1 MAKSDYW
8 QERFI
13 KEEERR
19 NKDARAY
26 LSSIE
31 KQYDKA
37 LRNIE
42 KDINNWYSRLAKNN
56 DISLREAK
64 MLLSKNELEEFK
76 WTVQEYIEK
85 GQENAISKEWMKQLE
100 NASAKV
106 HISKLEALK
115 VQIQNEIEGLYGERL
130 KGMEDYL
137 ERVYG
142 DTYYKSAFII
152 QKGIGIGWSLSVLD
166 TNKVN
171 QIIHKPWAIDGKNF
185 SERIW
190 EDKAKLINTLHT
202 GLTQNIIRGSAP
214 DDLIRQISKEFGV
227 KKSAAGRLVMTES
240 AAYSSKAQE
249 QCFKDLDVEKYE
261 IIATLDTST
270 SAICREMDGK
280 VFPMKDYLVG
290 VTANPFHPNC
300 RTCTAPYFE
309 DDVTSM
315 RAMRT
320 EDGKTEYVPANMKYE
335 EWYKKY
341 VMKETVKNDI
351 IKDNIEWRGLKNI
364 SERYKKSESI
374 ERLKSYYGIE
384 FEESK
389 KYPIDEKLMSN
400 CITWLDSFDEN
411 YSEFMRIN
419 PCKIPVISVKAP
431 SKMKQAIG
439 YYSYYP
445 KNNKVVELALNGKY
459 HSNLVEFEELIQ
471 KCVKHNWYPKNSKI
485 YKTFIH
491 EFGHHVSNSLKNI
504 TGIDNW
510 QEIFIND
517 CIEEFNN
524 KFNKNIKSF
533 NDMGI
538 YVSDYGASKIEE
550 LFAETFAEYFGG
562 ENPREFAVI
571 FGRKLDKILK
581 EVK

>member
-1 MAKSDYW
+1 MVKSNYW

-42 KDINNWYSRLAKNN
+42 KDINNWYSRLAKNIN
-56 DISLREAK
+56 ISLREAK
-64 MLLSKNELEEFK
+64 ILLSKNELEEFK

-130 KGMEDYL
+130 KGMEGYL

-152 QKGIGIGWSLSVLD
+152 QKGIGIGWSLSALD

-202 GLTQNIIRGSAP
+202 ELTQNIIRGSAP
-214 DDLIRQISKEFGV
+214 DELIRQISKEFGV

-261 IIATLDTST
+261 IVATLDTST
-270 SAICREMDGK
+270 SEICREMDGK
-280 VFPMKDYLVG
+280 VFLMKDYLVG

-320 EDGKTEYVPANMKYE
+320 EDGKTEYVSANMKYE

-341 VMKETVKNDI
+341 VLVGVTANPFHPNCRTCTAPYFEDDVTSMRAMRTEDGKTEYVSANMKYEEWYKKYVAHPSNKTEYDNIKTLLSSKYVPDTFEKFEYMKYNN
-351 IKDNIEWRGLKNI
+351 IKDYEQLQREFKTISKIKNKEWNEEFKNRAINIYYQFRDYNYETSDHFLARFLNRKGDSLTFEKIVEILKKPVNFIEIKNEHNI
-364 SERYKKSESI
+364 RYYDLIRVITNKEDI
-374 ERLKSYYGIE
+374 EL
-384 FEESK
+384 
-389 KYPIDEKLMSN
+389 
-400 CITWLDSFDEN
+400 
-411 YSEFMRIN
+411 
-419 PCKIPVISVKAP
+419 ISV
-431 SKMKQAIG
+431 ME
-439 YYSYYP
+439 
-445 KNNKVVELALNGKY
+445 NKKDISGTKLEKK
-459 HSNLVEFEELIQ
+459 EW
-471 KCVKHNWYPKNSKI
+471 VKK
-485 YKTFIH
+485 
-491 EFGHHVSNSLKNI
+491 
-504 TGIDNW
+504 
-510 QEIFIND
+510 
-517 CIEEFNN
+517 
-524 KFNKNIKSF
+524 
-533 NDMGI
+533 
-538 YVSDYGASKIEE
+538 
-550 LFAETFAEYFGG
+550 
-562 ENPREFAVI
+562 
-571 FGRKLDKILK
+571 
-581 EVK
+581 

>member
-1 MAKSDYW
+1 MVKSSYW
-8 QERFI
+8 QERFT

-42 KDINNWYSRLAKNN
+42 KDINNWYSRLAKNIN
-56 DISLREAK
+56 ISLREAK

-85 GQENAISKEWMKQLE
+85 GQENVISKEWMKQLE

-137 ERVYG
+137 GRVYG

-152 QKGIGIGWSLSVLD
+152 QKGIGIGWSLSALD

-214 DDLIRQISKEFGV
+214 DELIRQISKEFGV

-249 QCFKDLDVEKYE
+249 QCFKDLEVEKYE
-261 IIATLDTST
+261 VIATLDTST

-290 VTANPFHPNC
+290 VTAPPFHPNC

-309 DDVTSM
+309 DDVTSK

-320 EDGKTEYVPANMKYE
+320 EDGKTEYVSANMKYE

-341 VMKETVKNDI
+341 VAHPSNKTEYDNIKTLLSSKYVPDTFEKFEYMKYNN
-351 IKDNIEWRGLKNI
+351 IKDYEQLQREFKTISKIKNKEWNEEFKNRAINIYYQFRDYNYETSDHFLARFLNRKGDSLTFEKIVEILKKPVNFIEIKNEHNI
-364 SERYKKSESI
+364 RYYDLIRVITNKEDI
-374 ERLKSYYGIE
+374 EL
-384 FEESK
+384 
-389 KYPIDEKLMSN
+389 
-400 CITWLDSFDEN
+400 
-411 YSEFMRIN
+411 
-419 PCKIPVISVKAP
+419 ISV
-431 SKMKQAIG
+431 ME
-439 YYSYYP
+439 
-445 KNNKVVELALNGKY
+445 NKKDISGTKLEKK
-459 HSNLVEFEELIQ
+459 EW
-471 KCVKHNWYPKNSKI
+471 VKK
-485 YKTFIH
+485 
-491 EFGHHVSNSLKNI
+491 
-504 TGIDNW
+504 
-510 QEIFIND
+510 
-517 CIEEFNN
+517 
-524 KFNKNIKSF
+524 
-533 NDMGI
+533 
-538 YVSDYGASKIEE
+538 
-550 LFAETFAEYFGG
+550 
-562 ENPREFAVI
+562 
-571 FGRKLDKILK
+571 
-581 EVK
+581 

>member
-26 LSSIE
+26 LSSVE

-100 NASAKV
+100 NASVKV

-142 DTYYKSAFII
+142 DTYYRSAFIV
-152 QKGIGIGWSLSVLD
+152 QKGIEIGWSLSALD

-214 DDLIRQISKEFGV
+214 DELIRQISKEFGV
-227 KKSAAGRLVMTES
+227 KKSTAGRLVMTES

-249 QCFKDLDVEKYE
+249 QCFKDLDIEKYE
-261 IIATLDTST
+261 IVATLDTST
-270 SAICREMDGK
+270 SEICREMDGK
-280 VFPMKDYLVG
+280 VFPIKDYLVG
-290 VTANPFHPNC
+290 VTAPPFHPNC
-300 RTCTAPYFE
+300 RTCPAPYFE

-320 EDGKTEYVPANMKYE
+320 EDGKTEYVSANMKYD

-341 VMKETVKNDI
+341 VVHTSNKTEYENIKTLLSSKYVPDTFEKFEYMKYNNIKDYEQLQREFKIISKIKNKEWNEEFKNRAINIYYRFRDYNYETSDHFLARFLNRKGDSLTFEKIVEILKKPVNFIEVKNGHNIRYYDLIRVITNKEDI
-351 IKDNIEWRGLKNI
+351 
-364 SERYKKSESI
+364 
-374 ERLKSYYGIE
+374 
-384 FEESK
+384 
-389 KYPIDEKLMSN
+389 
-400 CITWLDSFDEN
+400 
-411 YSEFMRIN
+411 
-419 PCKIPVISVKAP
+419 
-431 SKMKQAIG
+431 
-439 YYSYYP
+439 
-445 KNNKVVELALNGKY
+445 
-459 HSNLVEFEELIQ
+459 ELITVTEN
-471 KCVKHNWYPKNSKI
+471 KKDISGTKLEKKEWVKK
-485 YKTFIH
+485 
-491 EFGHHVSNSLKNI
+491 
-504 TGIDNW
+504 
-510 QEIFIND
+510 
-517 CIEEFNN
+517 
-524 KFNKNIKSF
+524 
-533 NDMGI
+533 
-538 YVSDYGASKIEE
+538 
-550 LFAETFAEYFGG
+550 
-562 ENPREFAVI
+562 
-571 FGRKLDKILK
+571 
-581 EVK
+581 

>member
-1 MAKSDYW
+1 MVKSSYW

-42 KDINNWYSRLAKNN
+42 KDINNWYSRLAKNIN
-56 DISLREAK
+56 ISLREAK
-64 MLLSKNELEEFK
+64 ILLSKNKLEEFK

-142 DTYYKSAFII
+142 DTYYRSAFII
-152 QKGIGIGWSLSVLD
+152 QKGIGIGWSLSALD

-190 EDKAKLINTLHT
+190 GDKAKLINTLHT

-214 DDLIRQISKEFGV
+214 DNLIRQIAKEFGV
-227 KKSAAGRLVMTES
+227 KKSTAGRLVMTES

-261 IIATLDTST
+261 NVATLDTST
-270 SAICREMDGK
+270 SPICREMDGT

-300 RTCTAPYFE
+300 RTVTAPYFE
-309 DDVTSM
+309 DDTNSM
-315 RAMRT
+315 RAMRSKK
-320 EDGKTEYVPANMKYE
+320 GKTEYIPADIKYN
-335 EWYKKY
+335 EWYDKY
-341 VMKETVKNDI
+341 VVEKPV
-351 IKDNIEWRGLKNI
+351 NIQL
-364 SERYKKSESI
+364 
-374 ERLKSYYGIE
+374 
-384 FEESK
+384 
-389 KYPIDEKLMSN
+389 
-400 CITWLDSFDEN
+400 
-411 YSEFMRIN
+411 
-419 PCKIPVISVKAP
+419 
-431 SKMKQAIG
+431 
-439 YYSYYP
+439 
-445 KNNKVVELALNGKY
+445 
-459 HSNLVEFEELIQ
+459 
-471 KCVKHNWYPKNSKI
+471 
-485 YKTFIH
+485 
-491 EFGHHVSNSLKNI
+491 FG
-504 TGIDNW
+504 
-510 QEIFIND
+510 E
-517 CIEEFNN
+517 
-524 KFNKNIKSF
+524 
-533 NDMGI
+533 
-538 YVSDYGASKIEE
+538 
-550 LFAETFAEYFGG
+550 
-562 ENPREFAVI
+562 
-571 FGRKLDKILK
+571 K
-581 EVK
+581 EVKGSFNIETFNILEKEFGKLNTDKVILRNERIEHIKERHPEIIEIIKKYSKDIIENPDYILKDSKNIDTIWLIKEIDKDRINAVIKLSIKEKQEHEGYLNSIITGYSVTEKRLEKHLSKLKILYKNGRK

>member
-1 MAKSDYW
+1 MVKSSYW
-8 QERFI
+8 QERFT

-42 KDINNWYSRLAKNN
+42 KDINNWYSRLAKNIN
-56 DISLREAK
+56 ISLREAK
-64 MLLSKNELEEFK
+64 ILLSKNELEEFK

-85 GQENAISKEWMKQLE
+85 GQENSISKEWMKQLE

-137 ERVYG
+137 ERIYG
-142 DTYYKSAFII
+142 DTYYRSAFII

-214 DDLIRQISKEFGV
+214 DELIRQISKEFGV

-261 IIATLDTST
+261 VIATLDTST

-280 VFPMKDYLVG
+280 VFSMKHYQVG
-290 VTANPFHPNC
+290 VTAPPFHPWC
-300 RTCTAPYFE
+300 RSVTAPYFA
-309 DDVTSM
+309 DDTNSM
-315 RAMRT
+315 RAMRSKK
-320 EDGKTEYVPANMKYE
+320 GKTEYIPVDIKYN
-335 EWYKKY
+335 EWYDKY
-341 VMKETVKNDI
+341 VVEKPV
-351 IKDNIEWRGLKNI
+351 NIQL
-364 SERYKKSESI
+364 
-374 ERLKSYYGIE
+374 
-384 FEESK
+384 
-389 KYPIDEKLMSN
+389 
-400 CITWLDSFDEN
+400 
-411 YSEFMRIN
+411 
-419 PCKIPVISVKAP
+419 
-431 SKMKQAIG
+431 
-439 YYSYYP
+439 
-445 KNNKVVELALNGKY
+445 
-459 HSNLVEFEELIQ
+459 
-471 KCVKHNWYPKNSKI
+471 
-485 YKTFIH
+485 
-491 EFGHHVSNSLKNI
+491 FG
-504 TGIDNW
+504 
-510 QEIFIND
+510 E
-517 CIEEFNN
+517 
-524 KFNKNIKSF
+524 
-533 NDMGI
+533 
-538 YVSDYGASKIEE
+538 
-550 LFAETFAEYFGG
+550 
-562 ENPREFAVI
+562 
-571 FGRKLDKILK
+571 K
-581 EVK
+581 EVKGSFNIETFNILEKEFGKLNTDKVILRDERIEHIKERHPEAVEIIKKYSKDIIENPDYILKDSKNIDTIWHIKEIDKDKINVVIKLSIKAKQEHKGYSNSIITGHKTDDKRVEKYLRKHQLLYKKGKK

>member
-1 MAKSDYW
+1 MLKNNNYW

-13 KEEERR
+13 KEEDRR
-19 NKDARAY
+19 NKDARIY

-42 KDINNWYSRLAKNN
+42 KDINNWYLRLSKNN

-64 MLLSKNELEEFK
+64 ILLSNNELEEFK

-85 GQENAISKEWMKQLE
+85 GQENTISKEWMKQLE

-137 ERVYG
+137 ERIYG

-152 QKGIGIGWSLSVLD
+152 QKGIGIGWSLSTLD
-166 TNKVN
+166 TNKIN

-190 EDKAKLINTLHT
+190 EDKVKLINTLHT

-227 KKSAAGRLVMTES
+227 KKTIAGRLIMTES

-270 SAICREMDGK
+270 SKICREMDGV

-300 RTCTAPYFE
+300 RTTTVPWFP
-309 DDVTSM
+309 DDVDTGE
-315 RAMRT
+315 RAARGK
-320 EDGKTEYVPANMKYE
+320 DGKVGYVSQNMTYK
-335 EWYKKY
+335 EWYNKY
-341 VMKETVKNDI
+341 VEQK
-351 IKDNIEWRGLKNI
+351 
-364 SERYKKSESI
+364 
-374 ERLKSYYGIE
+374 
-384 FEESK
+384 FEESGIIRLDNNLNNSVIKRCIEKEIEYIGIEKYSTIPFEEIIISELGGGDKTRGSCSSLAFAYAGNKNGYRVLDFRGGNSQAMFASNKTILEITELEGIKSWVVKEKNDFTAIK
-389 KYPIDEKLMSN
+389 KLIVNVEEKKEYYL
-400 CITWLDSFDEN
+400 
-411 YSEFMRIN
+411 
-419 PCKIPVISVKAP
+419 
-431 SKMKQAIG
+431 AIG
-439 YYSYYP
+439 RHAAIIRKIEKGYEYL
-445 KNNKVVELALNGKY
+445 ELQSAKYNG
-459 HSNLVEFEELIQ
+459 F
-471 KCVKHNWYPKNSKI
+471 
-485 YKTFIH
+485 KTFDMN
-491 EFGHHVSNSLKNI
+491 VLKNRFGCQKSYRRAGVVL
-504 TGIDNW
+504 TPPSMLIDIDTLKDNKEFN
-510 QEIFIND
+510 QILGFINTAK
-517 CIEEFNN
+517 E
-524 KFNKNIKSF
+524 KQ
-533 NDMGI
+533 
-538 YVSDYGASKIEE
+538 
-550 LFAETFAEYFGG
+550 
-562 ENPREFAVI
+562 
-571 FGRKLDKILK
+571 LK
-581 EVK
+581 GVEGYEK

>member
-1 MAKSDYW
+1 MVKSNYW

-26 LSSIE
+26 LFSIE

-142 DTYYKSAFII
+142 DTYYRSAFII

-214 DDLIRQISKEFGV
+214 DELIRQISKEFGV
-227 KKSAAGRLVMTES
+227 KKSVAGRLVMTES

-261 IIATLDTST
+261 NVATLDTST
-270 SAICREMDGK
+270 SPICREMDGT

-290 VTANPFHPNC
+290 VTAPPFHPNC
-300 RTCTAPYFE
+300 RTVTAPYFE

-315 RAMRT
+315 RAMRA
-320 EDGKTEYVPANMKYE
+320 EDGKTEYVSAKPVNIQLFGEKVVKYSDEEIRALNNYISPASIRLNEKLRNGDVLTEDDKEWIKNLDKALDKTPTFKGHLIRDVEIRDKTALSKFIKEHEIDKIVKYHQYISTSSKNSYNDYANIRIYIVNSTKGKNIINFNKEETEVLYKKDCSFKVIGVKYDKEKDKYE
-335 EWYKKY
+335 
-341 VMKETVKNDI
+341 I
-351 IKDNIEWRGLKNI
+351 AL
-364 SERYKKSESI
+364 
-374 ERLKSYYGIE
+374 
-384 FEESK
+384 EEA
-389 KYPIDEKLMSN
+389 DE
-400 CITWLDSFDEN
+400 
-411 YSEFMRIN
+411 
-419 PCKIPVISVKAP
+419 
-431 SKMKQAIG
+431 
-439 YYSYYP
+439 
-445 KNNKVVELALNGKY
+445 
-459 HSNLVEFEELIQ
+459 
-471 KCVKHNWYPKNSKI
+471 
-485 YKTFIH
+485 
-491 EFGHHVSNSLKNI
+491 
-504 TGIDNW
+504 
-510 QEIFIND
+510 
-517 CIEEFNN
+517 
-524 KFNKNIKSF
+524 
-533 NDMGI
+533 
-538 YVSDYGASKIEE
+538 
-550 LFAETFAEYFGG
+550 
-562 ENPREFAVI
+562 
-571 FGRKLDKILK
+571 
-581 EVK
+581 

>member
-1 MAKSDYW
+1 MTKSDYW

-85 GQENAISKEWMKQLE
+85 GQENSISKEWMKQLE

-152 QKGIGIGWSLSVLD
+152 QKGIGIGWSLSALD

-190 EDKAKLINTLHT
+190 EDK
-202 GLTQNIIRGSAP
+202 
-214 DDLIRQISKEFGV
+214 
-227 KKSAAGRLVMTES
+227 
-240 AAYSSKAQE
+240 
-249 QCFKDLDVEKYE
+249 
-261 IIATLDTST
+261 
-270 SAICREMDGK
+270 
-280 VFPMKDYLVG
+280 
-290 VTANPFHPNC
+290 
-300 RTCTAPYFE
+300 
-309 DDVTSM
+309 
-315 RAMRT
+315 
-320 EDGKTEYVPANMKYE
+320 
-335 EWYKKY
+335 
-341 VMKETVKNDI
+341 KN
-351 IKDNIEWRGLKNI
+351 L
-364 SERYKKSESI
+364 
-374 ERLKSYYGIE
+374 
-384 FEESK
+384 
-389 KYPIDEKLMSN
+389 
-400 CITWLDSFDEN
+400 
-411 YSEFMRIN
+411 
-419 PCKIPVISVKAP
+419 
-431 SKMKQAIG
+431 
-439 YYSYYP
+439 
-445 KNNKVVELALNGKY
+445 
-459 HSNLVEFEELIQ
+459 
-471 KCVKHNWYPKNSKI
+471 
-485 YKTFIH
+485 
-491 EFGHHVSNSLKNI
+491 
-504 TGIDNW
+504 
-510 QEIFIND
+510 
-517 CIEEFNN
+517 
-524 KFNKNIKSF
+524 
-533 NDMGI
+533 
-538 YVSDYGASKIEE
+538 
-550 LFAETFAEYFGG
+550 
-562 ENPREFAVI
+562 
-571 FGRKLDKILK
+571 
-581 EVK
+581 

>member
-1 MAKSDYW
+1 MVKSNYW

-152 QKGIGIGWSLSVLD
+152 QKGIGIGWSLSALD

-190 EDKAKLINTLHT
+190 EDKVKLINTLHT

-214 DDLIRQISKEFGV
+214 DELIRQISKEFGV
-227 KKSAAGRLVMTES
+227 KKSTAGRLVMTES

-280 VFPMKDYLVG
+280 VFLMKDYLVG

-300 RTCTAPYFE
+300 RTVTAPYFE

-320 EDGKTEYVPANMKYE
+320 EDGKTEYVSANMKYD

-341 VMKETVKNDI
+341 VLNEETQVQGIFGTKQINILEKEFGKLNTDKVILREERVKHIEERHPEAVGI
-351 IKDNIEWRGLKNI
+351 IKKYVQEIIENPDYILKDSKNQDTI
-364 SERYKKSESI
+364 WHIKEIEKEKINAVIKLSI
-374 ERLKSYYGIE
+374 KEKQEHKGYLNSIITG
-384 FEESK
+384 
-389 KYPIDEKLMSN
+389 YPITEKRLEKHLSK
-400 CITWLDSFDEN
+400 L
-411 YSEFMRIN
+411 
-419 PCKIPVISVKAP
+419 KILYK
-431 SKMKQAIG
+431 
-439 YYSYYP
+439 
-445 KNNKVVELALNGKY
+445 NGK
-459 HSNLVEFEELIQ
+459 
-471 KCVKHNWYPKNSKI
+471 K
-485 YKTFIH
+485 
-491 EFGHHVSNSLKNI
+491 
-504 TGIDNW
+504 
-510 QEIFIND
+510 
-517 CIEEFNN
+517 
-524 KFNKNIKSF
+524 
-533 NDMGI
+533 
-538 YVSDYGASKIEE
+538 
-550 LFAETFAEYFGG
+550 
-562 ENPREFAVI
+562 
-571 FGRKLDKILK
+571 
-581 EVK
+581 

>member
-1 MAKSDYW
+1 MVKSSYW
-8 QERFI
+8 QERFT

-85 GQENAISKEWMKQLE
+85 GQENSISKEWMKQLE

-142 DTYYKSAFII
+142 DTYYRSAFII

-190 EDKAKLINTLHT
+190 EDKVKLINTLHT

-214 DDLIRQISKEFGV
+214 DELIRQISKEFGV
-227 KKSAAGRLVMTES
+227 KKSTAGRLVMTES

-261 IIATLDTST
+261 NIATLDTST
-270 SAICREMDGK
+270 SPICREMDGT

-290 VTANPFHPNC
+290 VTAPPFHPNC
-300 RTCTAPYFE
+300 RTCPAPYFE

-320 EDGKTEYVPANMKYE
+320 EDGKTGYVSANMKYD

-341 VMKETVKNDI
+341 VAHPSNKTEYDNIKTLLSSKYVPDTFEKFEYMKYNN
-351 IKDNIEWRGLKNI
+351 IKDYEQLQREFKTISKIKNKEWNEEFKNRAINIYYQFRDYNYETSDHFLARFLNRKGDSLTFEKIVEILKKPVNFIEIKNEHNI
-364 SERYKKSESI
+364 RYYDLIRVITNKEDI
-374 ERLKSYYGIE
+374 EL
-384 FEESK
+384 
-389 KYPIDEKLMSN
+389 
-400 CITWLDSFDEN
+400 
-411 YSEFMRIN
+411 
-419 PCKIPVISVKAP
+419 ISV
-431 SKMKQAIG
+431 ME
-439 YYSYYP
+439 
-445 KNNKVVELALNGKY
+445 NKKDISGTKLEKK
-459 HSNLVEFEELIQ
+459 EW
-471 KCVKHNWYPKNSKI
+471 VKK
-485 YKTFIH
+485 
-491 EFGHHVSNSLKNI
+491 
-504 TGIDNW
+504 
-510 QEIFIND
+510 
-517 CIEEFNN
+517 
-524 KFNKNIKSF
+524 
-533 NDMGI
+533 
-538 YVSDYGASKIEE
+538 
-550 LFAETFAEYFGG
+550 
-562 ENPREFAVI
+562 
-571 FGRKLDKILK
+571 
-581 EVK
+581 

>member
-8 QERFI
+8 QERFT

-37 LRNIE
+37 LGNIE
-42 KDINNWYSRLAKNN
+42 KDINDWYSRLAKNN
-56 DISLREAK
+56 DISLRKAK

-152 QKGIGIGWSLSVLD
+152 QKGIGIGWSLSALY

-214 DDLIRQISKEFGV
+214 DELIRQISKEFGV

-249 QCFKDLDVEKYE
+249 QCFKDLEVEKYE
-261 IIATLDTST
+261 VIATLDTST

-290 VTANPFHPNC
+290 VTAPPFHPNC

-309 DDVTSM
+309 DDVTSK
-315 RAMRT
+315 RAMRIP
-320 EDGKTEYVPANMKYE
+320 GKSSDYIYADMKYDDWYDKYIAEKPVNIQLFGEKGIKYSDE
-335 EWYKKY
+335 EIRALNNYISPASIRLNEKLRNGDILTDDDKEWIKNLDRALDKTPTFKGNLIRDVEIRDRDKLLKFLWEHKPGETIKY
-341 VMKETVKNDI
+341 SQYISTSNKISYNEYA
-351 IKDNIEWRGLKNI
+351 NIRIYILNSSKGKNI
-364 SERYKKSESI
+364 I
-374 ERLKSYYGIE
+374 
-384 FEESK
+384 
-389 KYPIDEKLMSN
+389 
-400 CITWLDSFDEN
+400 
-411 YSEFMRIN
+411 
-419 PCKIPVISVKAP
+419 
-431 SKMKQAIG
+431 
-439 YYSYYP
+439 
-445 KNNKVVELALNGKY
+445 
-459 HSNLVEFEELIQ
+459 
-471 KCVKHNWYPKNSKI
+471 
-485 YKTFIH
+485 
-491 EFGHHVSNSLKNI
+491 
-504 TGIDNW
+504 
-510 QEIFIND
+510 
-517 CIEEFNN
+517 
-524 KFNKNIKSF
+524 KFNKEETEILYKRNCSF
-533 NDMGI
+533 VVKDVKYDKGKYEI
-538 YVSDYGASKIEE
+538 ILEE
-550 LFAETFAEYFGG
+550 TNE
-562 ENPREFAVI
+562 
-571 FGRKLDKILK
+571 
-581 EVK
+581 

>member
-1 MAKSDYW
+1 MVKSSYW

-42 KDINNWYSRLAKNN
+42 KDINNWYSRLAKNIN
-56 DISLREAK
+56 ISLREAK
-64 MLLSKNELEEFK
+64 ILLSKNELEEFK

-137 ERVYG
+137 ERIYG
-142 DTYYKSAFII
+142 DTYYRSAFII

-214 DDLIRQISKEFGV
+214 DELIRQISKEFGV
-227 KKSAAGRLVMTES
+227 KKSTAGRFVMTES

-261 IIATLDTST
+261 VIATLDTST

-280 VFPMKDYLVG
+280 VFQMKDYLVG

-320 EDGKTEYVPANMKYE
+320 EDDKTEYVSANMKYE

-341 VMKETVKNDI
+341 VAHPSNKTEYDNIKTLLSSKYVPDTFEKFEYMKYNN
-351 IKDNIEWRGLKNI
+351 IKDYEQLQREFKTISKIKNKEWNEEFKNRAINIYYQFRDYNYETSDHFLARFLTRKGDSLTFEKIVEILKKPVNFIEIKNEHNI
-364 SERYKKSESI
+364 RYYDLIRVITNKEDI
-374 ERLKSYYGIE
+374 EL
-384 FEESK
+384 
-389 KYPIDEKLMSN
+389 
-400 CITWLDSFDEN
+400 
-411 YSEFMRIN
+411 
-419 PCKIPVISVKAP
+419 ISV
-431 SKMKQAIG
+431 ME
-439 YYSYYP
+439 
-445 KNNKVVELALNGKY
+445 NKKDISGTKLEKK
-459 HSNLVEFEELIQ
+459 EW
-471 KCVKHNWYPKNSKI
+471 VKK
-485 YKTFIH
+485 
-491 EFGHHVSNSLKNI
+491 
-504 TGIDNW
+504 
-510 QEIFIND
+510 
-517 CIEEFNN
+517 
-524 KFNKNIKSF
+524 
-533 NDMGI
+533 
-538 YVSDYGASKIEE
+538 
-550 LFAETFAEYFGG
+550 
-562 ENPREFAVI
+562 
-571 FGRKLDKILK
+571 
-581 EVK
+581 